1 MGWSRCTWIVGSANV
16 SWDESVQVYLLPML
30 PIYATSIEES
40 VKLMIL
46 NKGWTGVLV
55 TSDVSPIR
63 IAMATNDGT
72 IVHETVVSSCLIGS
86 KAT

>member
-1 MGWSRCTWIVGSANV
+1 MS
-16 SWDESVQVYLLPML
+16 

-63 IAMATNDGT
+63 IAMAINDGT